1 VTDEVPTVITK
12 LFLIGVLVSVI
23 AAAGTRGGPTA
34 VTPAHPSPTPTS
46 SAPTLTKF
54 QREKLEKMKH
64 SAPADEYFGKMKLS
78 FLGINNTF
86 RDQAVRAGDH
96 TIDGSVISRVELA
109 NDSLR
114 DWRRKYPLDP
124 QLARS
129 LFLGAK
135 VYLKIWT
142 AAAQTQAAALLIE
155 LRNKFPTTFFGKQAK
170 SSLQKGFTMHVYG
183 AAQPCTLTPDMATP
197 TPAPVPTPNQK
208 YNIKV
213 SVEQAPCFVPT
224 PSPSP
229 SPSGSAALPS
239 ATPSGRVPSPA
250 ASPTPAGSPSP
261 AVSPSASLSPS
272 PLPSAGP
279 SPTPSPSAGPS
290 PTPLPSAS
298 ASASPAPSVSPSAS
312 PRSR

>member
-1 VTDEVPTVITK
+1 
-12 LFLIGVLVSVI
+12 
-23 AAAGTRGGPTA
+23 
-34 VTPAHPSPTPTS
+34 
-46 SAPTLTKF
+46 
-54 QREKLEKMKH
+54 MKR

-86 RDQAVRAGDH
+86 RDQAIRAGDH
-96 TIDGSVISRVELA
+96 TVDGSVISRVEFA
-109 NDSLR
+109 NDALR

-129 LFLGAK
+129 LFLGAI

-142 AAAQTQAAALLIE
+142 TAAQTQAAALLIE
-155 LRNKFPTTFFGKQAK
+155 LRNKFPTTFFGKQAR

-183 AAQPCTLTPDMATP
+183 AAQPCTLIPNMATP
-197 TPAPVPTPNQK
+197 TPAPVPTPNPK

-213 SVEQAPCFVPT
+213 SVEDAPCFV

-229 SPSGSAALPS
+229 SPSPSPTGSAALPS
-239 ATPSGRVPSPA
+239 ATPSGRVPSPS
-250 ASPTPAGSPSP
+250 ASPT
-261 AVSPSASLSPS
+261 ASSSPS

-298 ASASPAPSVSPSAS
+298 ASVSPSPTTSANASPTPSPSAS

>member
-1 VTDEVPTVITK
+1 
-12 LFLIGVLVSVI
+12 LLVSVI
-23 AAAGTRGGPTA
+23 AAAGAHAAPTA
-34 VTPAHPSPTPTS
+34 VTAAHPSPTPTS
-46 SAPTLTKF
+46 SAATLTKF

-142 AAAQTQAAALLIE
+142 TAAQTQAAALLIE

-170 SSLQKGFTMHVYG
+170 SSLKKGFTMHVY
-183 AAQPCTLTPDMATP
+183 AEAQPCIVTPDMATP
-197 TPAPVPTPNQK
+197 TPAPIPTPNSK

-213 SVEQAPCFVPT
+213 SVEQPPCFV

-229 SPSGSAALPS
+229 SPSPTGSAALPS
-239 ATPSGRVPSPA
+239 VTPSGGVPSPSA
-250 ASPTPAGSPSP
+250 NPTPQGSPSP
-261 AVSPSASLSPS
+261 TASPTASSSPS
-272 PLPSAGP
+272 PLPSA
-279 SPTPSPSAGPS
+279 APS

-298 ASASPAPSVSPSAS
+298 ASASPLPTMSPSAS

>member
-1 VTDEVPTVITK
+1 
-12 LFLIGVLVSVI
+12 VLVGVI
-23 AAAGTRGGPTA
+23 AATGAHAAPTA
-34 VTPAHPSPTPTS
+34 ITTAHPAVTTGRPSPTPRASTP
-46 SAPTLTKF
+46 ALTKF
-54 QREKLEKMKH
+54 QREKLERMKR

-96 TIDGSVISRVELA
+96 TVDGSVISRVEFA
-109 NDSLR
+109 NDALR

-135 VYLKIWT
+135 AYLKIWT
-142 AAAQTQAAALLIE
+142 TAAQTQAAALLIE

-183 AAQPCTLTPDMATP
+183 AAQPCTLIPNMATP
-197 TPAPVPTPNQK
+197 TPAPVPTPNPK

-213 SVEQAPCFVPT
+213 SVEDAPCFVPSPSPTPT

-229 SPSGSAALPS
+229 SPTGSAALPTV
-239 ATPSGRVPSPA
+239 TPSGVPSPS
-250 ASPTPAGSPSP
+250 ASPI
-261 AVSPSASLSPS
+261 ASLSPS

-290 PTPLPSAS
+290 PTPLPSPSAS
-298 ASASPAPSVSPSAS
+298 VSASPTTSPSASPTTSSSAS

>member
-1 VTDEVPTVITK
+1 VPTVLTK
-12 LFLIGVLVSVI
+12 LFLLIVLVSIIV
-23 AAAGTRGGPTA
+23 ATGAHATPTA
-34 VTPAHPSPTPTS
+34 STTPHPAVTNGHLSPTPTAS
-46 SAPTLTKF
+46 KPALTKF
-54 QREKLEKMKH
+54 QREKLEKMKR

-96 TIDGSVISRVELA
+96 TVDGSVISRVEIA
-109 NDSLR
+109 NDALR

-135 VYLKIWT
+135 AYLKIWT
-142 AAAQTQAAALLIE
+142 TAAQTQAAALLIE
-155 LRNKFPTTFFGKQAK
+155 LRNKFPTTFFGKQAR

-183 AAQPCTLTPDMATP
+183 AAQPCTLIPDMATP
-197 TPAPVPTPNQK
+197 TPAPVPTPNPK

-213 SVEQAPCFVPT
+213 SVEDAPCFVPS

-239 ATPSGRVPSPA
+239 VTPSGRVPSPS
-250 ASPTPAGSPSP
+250 ASPT
-261 AVSPSASLSPS
+261 ASSSPS

-298 ASASPAPSVSPSAS
+298 ASASPLPTTSPSAS

>member
-1 VTDEVPTVITK
+1 MISM
-12 LFLIGVLVSVI
+12 LQLMSLALAGVI
-23 AAAGTRGGPTA
+23 ATTAA
-34 VTPAHPSPTPTS
+34 AHPSP
-46 SAPTLTKF
+46 APTASASLTKY

-78 FLGINNTF
+78 FLGIDNTF
-86 RDQAVRAGDH
+86 RDQAIRAGDH
-96 TIDGSVISRVELA
+96 TVDGSVINRVDLA

-114 DWRRKYPLDP
+114 DWRRKYPMDP

-142 AAAQTQAAALLIE
+142 TFAQEEAASLLLE

-170 SSLQKGFTMHVYG
+170 VSLQHGFTMHVYG
-183 AAQPCTLTPDMATP
+183 AALPCTTTPDTATP
-197 TPAPVPTPNQK
+197 TPAPVPTPNPK

-224 PSPSP
+224 PVPSPTAPAPLASSSPLRGGRPSPTPSP
-229 SPSGSAALPS
+229 S
-239 ATPSGRVPSPA
+239 V
-250 ASPTPAGSPSP
+250 
-261 AVSPSASLSPS
+261 
-272 PLPSAGP
+272 GP

-290 PTPLPSAS
+290 PTPTPAGTPAASPLPSSGAS
-298 ASASPAPSVSPSAS
+298 SPPSPSAS
-312 PRSR
+312 STPRS

>member
-1 VTDEVPTVITK
+1 
-12 LFLIGVLVSVI
+12 
-23 AAAGTRGGPTA
+23 
-34 VTPAHPSPTPTS
+34 
-46 SAPTLTKF
+46 
-54 QREKLEKMKH
+54 MKR

-96 TIDGSVISRVELA
+96 TVDGSVIGRVELA

-114 DWRRKYPLDP
+114 DWRHKYPLDP

-142 AAAQTQAAALLIE
+142 TAAQTQAAALLIE

-197 TPAPVPTPNQK
+197 TPAPVPTPNPK

-229 SPSGSAALPS
+229 SPSGSAGVPS
-239 ATPSGRVPSPA
+239 VTPSGRVPSAA

-272 PLPSAGP
+272 PPPSASP

-290 PTPLPSAS
+290 PTPRPSAS
-298 ASASPAPSVSPSAS
+298 ASASPMPTMSPSAS

>member
-1 VTDEVPTVITK
+1 MSI
-12 LFLIGVLVSVI
+12 VLAGMI
-23 AAAGTRGGPTA
+23 AATAGA
-34 VTPAHPSPTPTS
+34 YPSPTPTA
-46 SAPTLTKF
+46 SATLTKF
-54 QREKLEKMKH
+54 QREKLGKMKH

-78 FLGINNTF
+78 FLGIDNTF

-96 TIDGSVISRVELA
+96 TVDGSVINRVDLA

-114 DWRRKYPLDP
+114 DWRRKYPMDP

-142 AAAQTQAAALLIE
+142 TVAQQQAANLLLE

-170 SSLQKGFTMHVYG
+170 VSLLRGFTMHVYG
-183 AAQPCTLTPDMATP
+183 AALPCVITPGTATP
-197 TPAPVPTPNQK
+197 TPAPVPTPNPK

-224 PSPSP
+224 PAPSPSVSAPLPSP
-229 SPSGSAALPS
+229 SPLRNAQ
-239 ATPSGRVPSPA
+239 
-250 ASPTPAGSPSP
+250 
-261 AVSPSASLSPS
+261 
-272 PLPSAGP
+272 P

-290 PTPLPSAS
+290 PTPTPSGTPSASPLPSPSAS
-298 ASASPAPSVSPSAS
+298 AQPSPGASPT
-312 PRSR
+312 PR